1 MKIIA
6 VGNYKGGSGKTTTA
20 VNLAYDLA
28 VLKEKRVLLID
39 ADPQGHAS
47 YMLWKYNPNALTLR
61 NVLLDDK
68 PIKRA
73 IRKSRFKN
81 IDILP
86 ATEVLEAV
94 NSHMT
99 ELEELT
105 ELRDALKPL
114 VEEDAYDICIIDCQ
128 PTMQP
133 LTLNVLVAADLLL
146 IPIEAYAF
154 AMNGMKI
161 MMGFMDDMQ
170 KIRGQELPYAGV
182 VVKYHESQKNLD
194 KIMNLIERDGYIVL
208 DSVITYSMACCTSQD
223 ARKPLLCHRKNS
235 KATKDY
241 ISLMEELLREYIDA

>member
-28 VLKEKRVLLID
+28 ILKEKKVLLID

-47 YMLWKYNPNALTLR
+47 YMMWKYNPNALTLKH
-61 NVLLDDK
+61 VLIDEK

-105 ELRDALKPL
+105 ELRDVLKPL
-114 VEEDAYDICIIDCQ
+114 QEENAYDICIIDCQ

-133 LTLNVLVAADLLL
+133 LTLNALVAADLLL

-170 KIRGQELPYAGV
+170 KIRGQELPYASV
-182 VVKYHESQKNLD
+182 VVKYDKCMKNLE
-194 KIMNLIERDGYIVL
+194 KIMRLIEQDGYVVC
-208 DSVITYSMACCTSQD
+208 DTVISYSKACCTSQD
-223 ARKPLLCHRKNS
+223 ARKPLLGHRKNNV
-235 KATKDY
+235 ATNDY
-241 ISLMEELLREYIDA
+241 IDLMEELLREYIDA